1 MADQTFPKCVCVCV
15 CVCVNERTWAI
26 WDTAGNISR
35 GNAGAVE
42 GHRLELG
49 HALDAALSSWR
60 WDPGRHFPP
69 PRENN
74 LAWHLAPN
82 DGLTLERRRLRAG
95 GGQASLPQSSG
106 LVTPQTQEGGIIW
119 QLEKNK
125 IKIRK
130 KGGFVP
136 CFLLSPGPGRHFSVP
151 YGHESWGQKQ
161 QRYVWKCSSHSKR
174 RGSILLI
181 V

>member
-1 MADQTFPKCVCVCV
+1 MADQTSPKCVCV

-35 GNAGAVE
+35 GNAGTVE
-42 GHRLELG
+42 GHKLELG
-49 HALDAALSSWR
+49 HALDAVLSSWR

-82 DGLTLERRRLRAG
+82 DGLTLERRKVRAG
-95 GGQASLPQSSG
+95 GGQASLPESSG
-106 LVTPQTQEGGIIW
+106 LVTPQTQEDGVVR
-119 QLEKNK
+119 QLDKK
-125 IKIRK
+125 KKIRK

-136 CFLLSPGPGRHFSVP
+136 CFPLSPVGTNPEDRRNRDT
-151 YGHESWGQKQ
+151 HEVQLTF
-161 QRYVWKCSSHSKR
+161 KR
-174 RGSILLI
+174 KGSILLI